1 MLLNNKI
8 LTCVYNILVIKWCLQ
23 NRFELIEL
31 NRPDIDA
38 SEADSENNKYGIERI
53 IEALHAHMWPNMTL
67 KGFP

>member
-1 MLLNNKI
+1 M
-8 LTCVYNILVIKWCLQ
+8 IKWCLQ

-67 KGFP
+67 KGFQ